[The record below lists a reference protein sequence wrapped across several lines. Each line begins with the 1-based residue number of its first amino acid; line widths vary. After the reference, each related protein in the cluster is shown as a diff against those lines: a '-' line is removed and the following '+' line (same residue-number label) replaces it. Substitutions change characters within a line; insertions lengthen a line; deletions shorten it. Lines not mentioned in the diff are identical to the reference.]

1 MDYEEELI
9 FIKKMSKQSL
19 ILAIIAFI
27 ISYIIRMFDL
37 NYIFS
42 SFYASLIFSM
52 LGGLE
57 LIISFDWYFD
67 GRRNRPFGILPLYLI
82 GLIAGVIIF
91 YLIILNIPINLFSA

>member
-27 ISYIIRMFDL
+27 FSYLIRMFDL
-37 NYIFS
+37 KFFVIGL
-42 SFYASLIFSM
+42 FYVSLIFSM
-52 LGGLE
+52 FGGLE
-57 LIISFDWYFD
+57 LIIAFDWYFD
-67 GRRNRPFGILPLYLI
+67 GKRNRPFGIIPLYLI

-91 YLIILNIPINLFSA
+91 YLIILNIP